1 MTGKVE
7 RLESI
12 RRTLAMLLDDVQWK
26 LDDVVLTIGDLID
39 EEKKLSLDALKNLGM
54 LKRERREML
63 SIYLKAIE
71 DRNEI
76 VKRMVED
83 LWDVPENNLK
93 EALEKLNEL
102 LKEEREPPGPA

>member
-39 EEKKLSLDALKNLGM
+39 EEKKLSLDTLKNLGC
-54 LKRERREML
+54 
-63 SIYLKAIE
+63 
-71 DRNEI
+71 
-76 VKRMVED
+76 
-83 LWDVPENNLK
+83 
-93 EALEKLNEL
+93 
-102 LKEEREPPGPA
+102 

>member
-1 MTGKVE
+1 MPGKVE

-12 RRTLAMLLDDVQWK
+12 RRTLAILLDDVQWK

-63 SIYLKAIE
+63 SIYLKAVE

>member
-1 MTGKVE
+1 MPGKVE

-12 RRTLAMLLDDVQWK
+12 RRTLAILLDDVQWK

-63 SIYLKAIE
+63 SIYLKAVE

-102 LKEEREPPGPA
+102 LKEEREPLGPA